1 MFITREI
8 VLRRCVLRRC
18 VYFSFYKF
26 LSANCPAGTYYG
38 GGKCVECPIGYYQD
52 QEKQLSC
59 LKCPTDKGTVKP
71 GAKHCQSEFLT
82 NYTYNTTFTPL
93 LHSHHYTHTTT
104 PIPLHSHYYT
114 HTTTLTPLHSHHYTH
129 TTIANWIPRRKTKTR
144 LAGHKIVLSG
154 EFSLISPQYWRLF
167 QYNI

>member
-1 MFITREI
+1 MSKNQTFLSTWSQNYETTRLLSRQSPMRDERWDIYIFQEMRTIQCFSPNFFSEGSQVLMFITREI

-93 LHSHHYTHTTT
+93 LHSHHYTHTT
-104 PIPLHSHYYT
+104 
-114 HTTTLTPLHSHHYTH
+114 
-129 TTIANWIPRRKTKTR
+129 IAN
-144 LAGHKIVLSG
+144 
-154 EFSLISPQYWRLF
+154 
-167 QYNI
+167 

>member
-1 MFITREI
+1 MGYIHISRNANYIVFFSKLFFRRQSSC

-93 LHSHHYTHTTT
+93 LHSHHYTHTT
-104 PIPLHSHYYT
+104 
-114 HTTTLTPLHSHHYTH
+114 
-129 TTIANWIPRRKTKTR
+129 IANWIPRRKTKTR